1 MIGLYHTTPPDIKD
15 MIYDDDFVKRLGEYT
30 RTWAERAKADL
41 RRGMDDLTALVN
53 SVDHIGI
60 DDRVQA
66 AVAEI
71 KTIAEKK
78 VSALQQPPYNFEAI
92 KDAETTLGTVMR
104 CMESI
109 KEIVGGADGSTSAR
123 VGG

>member
-30 RTWAERAKADL
+30 RSWAERAKTDL
-41 RRGMDDLTALVN
+41 RRGLDDLAALVN
-53 SVDHIGI
+53 SVDRIGI
-60 DDRVQA
+60 DARVQA
-66 AVAEI
+66 AVTEI

-78 VSALQQPPYNFEAI
+78 LSALQQPPYSMEAI
-92 KDAETTLGTVMR
+92 KGAETTLGTVMR

-109 KEIVGGADGSTSAR
+109 KEIVGGADGSTSAG
-123 VGG
+123 VGR